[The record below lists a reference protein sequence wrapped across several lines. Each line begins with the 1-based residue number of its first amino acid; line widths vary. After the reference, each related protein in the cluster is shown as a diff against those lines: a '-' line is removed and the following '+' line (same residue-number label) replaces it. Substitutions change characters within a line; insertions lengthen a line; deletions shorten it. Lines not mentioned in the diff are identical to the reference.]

1 MAGKA
6 LPLSPALH
14 TNKELRRGVF
24 YSVPDL
30 ITAIDQYLDAQNDDP
45 KPFTSTASA
54 DTIIEKVARCKA
66 VYETMH

>member
-1 MAGKA
+1 MF
-6 LPLSPALH
+6 LS
-14 TNKELRRGVF
+14 NKELRRGVF

-45 KPFTSTASA
+45 IPFTSTASA